1 MQFIRMISRK
11 VTLFHEG
18 GILMEDTMD
27 AISADK
33 RAREI
38 YLGHRA

>member
-1 MQFIRMISRK
+1 MRISAL
-11 VTLFHEG
+11 VTLFHAGRVPREG
-18 GILMEDTMD
+18 NLE
-27 AISADK
+27 AISADR